1 MCVCV
6 CVCMYVYLKDTL
18 SATEDVETTNVE
30 TTKQQG
36 ARRMPRLDALQGLGF
51 RVYASRQG

>member
-18 SATEDVETTNVE
+18 SATEDVE